1 MTNKKLAA
9 LAALAASLSAT
20 PAGAQEVYKIGI
32 SAGLTGYAA
41 TVDRGWRDGVE
52 VAAAALNA
60 KGGIMGRKIE
70 VDHRGQQ
77 VRAAGGGDGL
87 SQDDLVRQ
95 SRHLPLG
102 LRLGR
107 KFRRRAAHGA
117 RANPDGALL
126 DPAAEPRPREMG
138 VQHPAAGRF

>member
-9 LAALAASLSAT
+9 LAALAALLAVT

-70 VDHRGQQ
+70 VITEDNKSEPQEAVTVYRKMISDKADIFLSGCVSAGNFAGAPLT
-77 VRAAGGGDGL
+77 VRA
-87 SQDDLVRQ
+87 
-95 SRHLPLG
+95 
-102 LRLGR
+102 
-107 KFRRRAAHGA
+107 
-117 RANPDGALL
+117 
-126 DPAAEPRPREMG
+126 
-138 VQHPAAGRF
+138 